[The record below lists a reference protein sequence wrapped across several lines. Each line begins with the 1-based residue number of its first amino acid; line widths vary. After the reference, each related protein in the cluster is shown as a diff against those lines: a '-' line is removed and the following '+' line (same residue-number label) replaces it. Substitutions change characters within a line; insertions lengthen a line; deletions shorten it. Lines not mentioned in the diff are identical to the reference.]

1 MSFARARRATRTVG
15 FRLTV
20 WSSSFFVIGS
30 LALFGLAYVVVS
42 SSLRQRDDEAI
53 LYESAELEAQYGL
66 GGVPMLAQQLEHQ
79 ERLGTSEPFLVRIVA
94 RDGTVLFLGTPER
107 WREFELDH
115 LSSAGPPEDGWIS
128 LQARRGDKIVDVKST
143 RMPDGALLQVGK
155 TTEDR
160 AAIMQRFRAAAA
172 GITVA
177 VLVIGFGGGLLLTV
191 WALRPLRQII
201 DTVRAID
208 AGALSARVPRR
219 QTGDAL
225 DELGGLFNGML
236 DRIAT
241 LITGMRGALDTVAHD
256 LRTPIARLRSVA
268 ELALRSDQRIETL
281 QQALADCIE
290 ESDQL
295 LTMLNTLMDI
305 SEAETGTLKLALEP
319 VNVASIV
326 EAAVDLY
333 RHVAEDKRIV
343 VSTAA
348 DPALWLMADRS
359 RMRQVLANLLD
370 NAIKYTP
377 MGGRVDIEA
386 VLQQNLVVI
395 SVRDTGIG
403 VMAHEV
409 PRIWD
414 RLYRGA
420 HSRSERGLGLGLSL
434 VRAIVM
440 AHGGRIDV
448 SNGPGGGAIFTIQL
462 PVSSSAAVPEAT
474 VLIAAD

>member
-1 MSFARARRATRTVG
+1 MSFARASRATRTVG

-42 SSLRQRDDEAI
+42 SSLRQRDDETI
-53 LYESAELEAQYGL
+53 LHESAELEAQYGQ
-66 GGVPMLAQQLEHQ
+66 GGVPMVAQQLEYQ

-94 RDGTVLFLGTPER
+94 RDSTVLFLGTPER
-107 WREFELDH
+107 WREFQLDH
-115 LSSAGPPEDGWIS
+115 LLSAGPPENGWIS
-128 LQARRGDKIVDVKST
+128 LQARRGDKVVDVKST
-143 RMPDGALLQVGK
+143 RMPDGTLLQVGK

-268 ELALRSDQRIETL
+268 ELALRSDQRPETL

-333 RHVAEDKRIV
+333 RHVAEDNRIV

-359 RMRQVLANLLD
+359 RMRQVLANLID

-377 MGGRVDIEA
+377 MGGRVDVEA
-386 VLQQNLVVI
+386 VLGQNMAVI

-448 SNGPGGGAIFTIQL
+448 SNAAGGGAIFTIQL
-462 PVSSSAAVPEAT
+462 PVSSSAAVPEAA
-474 VLIAAD
+474 VAIAAD

>member
-1 MSFARARRATRTVG
+1 MSFERLSRATRTVG

-30 LALFGLAYVVVS
+30 LALFGMAYVMVS
-42 SSLRQRDDEAI
+42 SSLRERDDDAI
-53 LYESAELEAQYGL
+53 RHESAELAAEYGV
-66 GGVPMLAQQLEHQ
+66 GGVPMLARLLEHQ
-79 ERLGTSEPFLVRIVA
+79 ERLGTDEPFLVRIIA
-94 RDGTVLFLGTPER
+94 PNGAVLFLGTPER
-107 WREFELDH
+107 WSEFELDH
-115 LSSAGPPEDGWIS
+115 LGSASTRPDLEWIS
-128 LQARRGDKIVDVKST
+128 LRARRNDKVVDVKTT
-143 RMPDGALLQVGK
+143 RMPDGVLLQVGK

-172 GITVA
+172 GITIA
-177 VLVIGFGGGLLLTV
+177 VLVLGIAGGLLLTV

-208 AGALSARVPRR
+208 AGAMNARVPRR
-219 QTGDAL
+219 QTGDEL
-225 DELGGLFNGML
+225 DELGGLFNSML

-241 LITGMRGALDTVAHD
+241 LIAGMRGSLDTVAHD
-256 LRTPIARLRSVA
+256 LRTPVTRLRGVA
-268 ELALRSDQRIETL
+268 ELALRSNQRETL

-319 VNVASIV
+319 VNVSTIV

-333 RHVAEDKRIV
+333 RHVAEDKQIV
-343 VSTAA
+343 VSTAS
-348 DPALWLMADRS
+348 DPKLRLMADRS
-359 RMRQVLANLLD
+359 RLRQVLANLLD

-377 MGGRVDIEA
+377 AGGRVDVEA
-386 VLQQNLVVI
+386 TLQQSLAVI

-403 VMAHEV
+403 VMAHEI

-420 HSRSERGLGLGLSL
+420 HGRSERGLGLGLSL

-440 AHGGRIDV
+440 AHGGRVDV
-448 SNGPGGGAIFTIQL
+448 ATASGGGAVFTIQL
-462 PVSSSAAVPEAT
+462 PVSAT
-474 VLIAAD
+474 D

>member
-1 MSFARARRATRTVG
+1 MSFERLKRTTRTVG

-20 WSSSFFVIGS
+20 WSSSFFVVGC

-42 SSLRQRDDEAI
+42 SSLRARDDEAI
-53 LYESAELEAQYGL
+53 MHETVELAAQYRL
-66 GGVPMLAQQLEHQ
+66 GGVSTLAQELELQ
-79 ERLGTSEPFLVRIVA
+79 ERLGTNEPFLVRVIERNGAVA
-94 RDGTVLFLGTPER
+94 FVRTPER
-107 WREFELDH
+107 WGEFDLDH
-115 LSSAGPPEDGWIS
+115 LGSMSRQPATEWIS
-128 LQARRGDKIVDVKST
+128 LRARRGDKVVDVKST
-143 RMPDGALLQVGK
+143 TLADGALLQVGK

-160 AAIMQRFRAAAA
+160 AAIMQRFRALAA
-172 GITVA
+172 GVTIA
-177 VLVIGFGGGLLLTV
+177 VLVVGVGGGLLLTA

-208 AGALSARVPRR
+208 AGAMNARVPRR
-219 QTGDAL
+219 QTGDEL
-225 DELGGLFNGML
+225 DELGGLFNNML

-241 LITGMRGALDTVAHD
+241 LITGMRGSLDTVAHD
-256 LRTPIARLRSVA
+256 LRTPVARLRGVA
-268 ELALRSDQRIETL
+268 ELALRSDQRPEAL

-305 SEAETGTLKLALEP
+305 SEAETGTLKLALQP
-319 VNVASIV
+319 IKVAAIV

-333 RHVAEDKRIV
+333 RHVAEDKQII
-343 VSTAA
+343 VSTAS

-359 RMRQVLANLLD
+359 RLRQVLANLLD

-377 MGGRVDIEA
+377 AGGRVDLEA
-386 VLQQNLVVI
+386 ARRQNLAVI

-403 VMAHEV
+403 VMAHEI

-420 HSRSERGLGLGLSL
+420 HGRSERGLGLGLSL
-434 VRAIVM
+434 VRAIVT
-440 AHGGRIDV
+440 AHGGRVEV
-448 SNGPGGGAIFTIQL
+448 SSATGGGAIFTIEL
-462 PVSSSAAVPEAT
+462 PIPGT
-474 VLIAAD
+474 D

>member
-1 MSFARARRATRTVG
+1 MSFERLKRTTRTLG

-20 WSSSFFVIGS
+20 WSSSFFVVGS

-42 SSLRQRDDEAI
+42 SSLRERDDEAI
-53 LYESAELEAQYGL
+53 RLESVELAAQYRL

-79 ERLGTSEPFLVRIVA
+79 ERLGTTEPFLVRMIGP
-94 RDGTVLFLGTPER
+94 DGTLIFLGTPER
-107 WREFELDH
+107 WGEFELDH
-115 LSSAGPPEDGWIS
+115 LGSPARPPENEWIS
-128 LQARRGDKIVDVKST
+128 LRARRDDKVVDVKSL

-172 GITVA
+172 GVTIA
-177 VLVIGFGGGLLLTV
+177 VLVLGVGGGLLLTV

-208 AGALSARVPRR
+208 AGAMNARVPRR
-219 QTGDAL
+219 QTGDEL
-225 DELGGLFNGML
+225 DELGGLFNSML

-241 LITGMRGALDTVAHD
+241 LIAGMRGSLDTVAHD
-256 LRTPIARLRSVA
+256 LRTPVARLRGVA
-268 ELALRSDQRIETL
+268 ELALRSDQLESL
-281 QQALADCIE
+281 QQALADCID

-305 SEAETGTLKLALEP
+305 SEAETGTLKLALES
-319 VNVASIV
+319 VNVSTIV

-333 RHVAEDKRIV
+333 RHVAEDKHIV
-343 VSTAA
+343 VSTAS
-348 DPALWLMADRS
+348 DPTLWLMADRS
-359 RMRQVLANLLD
+359 RLRQVLANLLD

-377 MGGRVDIEA
+377 VGGRVDVEA
-386 VLQQNLVVI
+386 VRRQSVAII

-403 VMAHEV
+403 VMAHEA

-440 AHGGRIDV
+440 AHRGRVDV
-448 SNGPGGGAIFTIQL
+448 SSAPGGGSTFTIAL
-462 PVSSSAAVPEAT
+462 PLSAAA
-474 VLIAAD
+474 

>member
-319 VNVASIV
+319 VYVASIV

>member
-1 MSFARARRATRTVG
+1 MSFERLSRATRTVG

-30 LALFGLAYVVVS
+30 LALFGMAYVMVS
-42 SSLRQRDDEAI
+42 SSLRERDDDAI
-53 LYESAELEAQYGL
+53 RHESAELAAEYGV
-66 GGVPMLAQQLEHQ
+66 GGVPMLARLLEHQ
-79 ERLGTSEPFLVRIVA
+79 ERLGTDEPFLVRIIA
-94 RDGTVLFLGTPER
+94 PNGAVLFLGTPER
-107 WREFELDH
+107 WSEFELDH
-115 LSSAGPPEDGWIS
+115 LGSASTRPDLEWIS
-128 LQARRGDKIVDVKST
+128 LRARRNDKVVDVKTT

-172 GITVA
+172 GITIA
-177 VLVIGFGGGLLLTV
+177 VLVLGIAGGLLLTV

-208 AGALSARVPRR
+208 AGAMNARVPRR
-219 QTGDAL
+219 QTGDEL
-225 DELGGLFNGML
+225 DELGGLFNSML

-241 LITGMRGALDTVAHD
+241 LIAGMRGSLDTVAHD
-256 LRTPIARLRSVA
+256 LRTPVTRLRGVA
-268 ELALRSDQRIETL
+268 ELALRSDQRETL

-319 VNVASIV
+319 VNVSTIV

-333 RHVAEDKRIV
+333 RHVAEDKQIV
-343 VSTAA
+343 VSTAS
-348 DPALWLMADRS
+348 DPKLRLMADRS
-359 RMRQVLANLLD
+359 RLRQVLANLLD

-377 MGGRVDIEA
+377 AGGRVDVEA
-386 VLQQNLVVI
+386 TLQQSLAVI

-403 VMAHEV
+403 VMAHEI

-420 HSRSERGLGLGLSL
+420 HGRSERGLGLGLSL

-440 AHGGRIDV
+440 AHGGRVDV
-448 SNGPGGGAIFTIQL
+448 ATASGGGAVFTIQL
-462 PVSSSAAVPEAT
+462 PVSAT
-474 VLIAAD
+474 D

>member
-1 MSFARARRATRTVG
+1 MSFERLRRTTRTVG

-20 WSSSFFVIGS
+20 WSSSFFVVGS

-42 SSLRQRDDEAI
+42 SSLRERDDEAI
-53 LYESAELEAQYGL
+53 RLESVELAAQYGL
-66 GGVPMLAQQLEHQ
+66 GGVPMLAEQLEHQ
-79 ERLGTSEPFLVRIVA
+79 ERLGTTEPFLVRMIGPT
-94 RDGTVLFLGTPER
+94 GTIIFLGTPER
-107 WREFELDH
+107 WGEFELDH
-115 LSSAGPPEDGWIS
+115 LGTAAGPPEKEWIS
-128 LQARRGDKIVDVKST
+128 LRARRDDKVVDVTSL

-172 GITVA
+172 GVTIA
-177 VLVIGFGGGLLLTV
+177 VLVLGVGGGLLLTV

-208 AGALSARVPRR
+208 AGAMNARVPRR
-219 QTGDAL
+219 QTGDEL
-225 DELGGLFNGML
+225 DELGGLFNSML
-236 DRIAT
+236 DRIAA
-241 LITGMRGALDTVAHD
+241 LITGMRGSLDTVAHD
-256 LRTPIARLRSVA
+256 LRTPVARLRGVA
-268 ELALRSDQRIETL
+268 ELALRSDQLETL
-281 QQALADCIE
+281 QQALADCID

-305 SEAETGTLKLALEP
+305 SEAETGTLKLALES
-319 VNVASIV
+319 VNVSAIV

-333 RHVAEDKRIV
+333 RHVAEDKHIA
-343 VSTAA
+343 VSTAS
-348 DPALWLMADRS
+348 DPTLWLMADRS
-359 RMRQVLANLLD
+359 RLRQVLANLLD

-377 MGGRVDIEA
+377 VGGRVDVEA
-386 VLQQNLVVI
+386 VRRQNSAII

-403 VMAHEV
+403 VMAHEAS
-409 PRIWD
+409 RIWD

-440 AHGGRIDV
+440 AHRGRVDV
-448 SNGPGGGAIFTIQL
+448 SSAPGGGSTFTIAL
-462 PVSSSAAVPEAT
+462 P
-474 VLIAAD
+474 LCAAD

>member
-1 MSFARARRATRTVG
+1 MSFARASRATRTVG
-15 FRLTV
+15 FR
-20 WSSSFFVIGS
+20 
-30 LALFGLAYVVVS
+30 
-42 SSLRQRDDEAI
+42 
-53 LYESAELEAQYGL
+53 
-66 GGVPMLAQQLEHQ
+66 
-79 ERLGTSEPFLVRIVA
+79 
-94 RDGTVLFLGTPER
+94 
-107 WREFELDH
+107 
-115 LSSAGPPEDGWIS
+115 
-128 LQARRGDKIVDVKST
+128 
-143 RMPDGALLQVGK
+143 
-155 TTEDR
+155 
-160 AAIMQRFRAAAA
+160 
-172 GITVA
+172 
-177 VLVIGFGGGLLLTV
+177 LTV

-219 QTGDAL
+219 QTGDEL
-225 DELGGLFNGML
+225 DELGGLFNNML

-268 ELALRSDQRIETL
+268 ELALRSDQRLETL

-386 VLQQNLVVI
+386 VLQQNLAVI

>member
-1 MSFARARRATRTVG
+1 MSFERLSRATRTVG

-30 LALFGLAYVVVS
+30 LALFGMAYVMVS
-42 SSLRQRDDEAI
+42 SSLRERDDDAI
-53 LYESAELEAQYGL
+53 RHESAELAAEYGV
-66 GGVPMLAQQLEHQ
+66 GGVPMLARLLEHQ
-79 ERLGTSEPFLVRIVA
+79 ERLGTDEPFLVRIIA
-94 RDGTVLFLGTPER
+94 PNGAVLFLGTPER
-107 WREFELDH
+107 WSEFELDH
-115 LSSAGPPEDGWIS
+115 LGSASTRPDLEWIS
-128 LQARRGDKIVDVKST
+128 LRARRNDKVVDVKTT

-172 GITVA
+172 GITIA
-177 VLVIGFGGGLLLTV
+177 VLILGIAGGLLLTV

-208 AGALSARVPRR
+208 AGAMNARVPRR
-219 QTGDAL
+219 QTGDEL
-225 DELGGLFNGML
+225 DELGGLFNSML

-241 LITGMRGALDTVAHD
+241 LIAGMRGSLDTVAHD
-256 LRTPIARLRSVA
+256 LRTPVTRLRGVA
-268 ELALRSDQRIETL
+268 ELALRSDQRETL

-319 VNVASIV
+319 VNVSTIV

-333 RHVAEDKRIV
+333 RHVAEDKQIV
-343 VSTAA
+343 VSTAS
-348 DPALWLMADRS
+348 DPKLRLMADRS
-359 RMRQVLANLLD
+359 RLRQVLANLLD

-377 MGGRVDIEA
+377 AGGRVDVEA
-386 VLQQNLVVI
+386 TLQQSLAVI

-403 VMAHEV
+403 VMAHEI

-420 HSRSERGLGLGLSL
+420 HGRSERGLGLGLSL

-440 AHGGRIDV
+440 AHGGRVDV
-448 SNGPGGGAIFTIQL
+448 ATASGGGAVFTIQL
-462 PVSSSAAVPEAT
+462 PVSAT
-474 VLIAAD
+474 D

>member
-1 MSFARARRATRTVG
+1 MSFARASRATRTVG

-42 SSLRQRDDEAI
+42 SSLRQRDDETI
-53 LYESAELEAQYGL
+53 LHESAELEAQYGQ
-66 GGVPMLAQQLEHQ
+66 GGVPMVAQQLEYQ

-94 RDGTVLFLGTPER
+94 RDSTVLFLGTPER
-107 WREFELDH
+107 WREFQLDH
-115 LSSAGPPEDGWIS
+115 LLSAGPPENGWIS
-128 LQARRGDKIVDVKST
+128 LQARRGDKVVDVKST
-143 RMPDGALLQVGK
+143 RMPDGTLLQVGK

-219 QTGDAL
+219 QTGDEL
-225 DELGGLFNGML
+225 DELGGLFNNML

-268 ELALRSDQRIETL
+268 ELALRSDQRPETL

-359 RMRQVLANLLD
+359 RMRQVLANLID

-377 MGGRVDIEA
+377 MGGRVDVEA
-386 VLQQNLVVI
+386 VLGQNMAVI

>member
-1 MSFARARRATRTVG
+1 MSFERLSRATRTVG

-30 LALFGLAYVVVS
+30 LALFGMAYVMVS
-42 SSLRQRDDEAI
+42 SSLRERDDDAI
-53 LYESAELEAQYGL
+53 RHESAELAAEYGV
-66 GGVPMLAQQLEHQ
+66 GGVPMLARLLEHQ
-79 ERLGTSEPFLVRIVA
+79 ERLGTDEPFLVRIIA
-94 RDGTVLFLGTPER
+94 PNGAVLFLGTPER
-107 WREFELDH
+107 WSEFELDH
-115 LSSAGPPEDGWIS
+115 LGSASTRPDLEWIS
-128 LQARRGDKIVDVKST
+128 LRARRNDKVVDVKTT
-143 RMPDGALLQVGK
+143 RMPDGVLLQVGK

-172 GITVA
+172 GITIA
-177 VLVIGFGGGLLLTV
+177 VLVLGIAGGILLTV

-208 AGALSARVPRR
+208 AGAMNARVPRR
-219 QTGDAL
+219 QTGDEL
-225 DELGGLFNGML
+225 DELGGLFNSML

-241 LITGMRGALDTVAHD
+241 LIAGMRGSLDTVAHD
-256 LRTPIARLRSVA
+256 LRTPVTRLRGVA
-268 ELALRSDQRIETL
+268 ELALRSDQRETL

-319 VNVASIV
+319 VNVSTIV

-333 RHVAEDKRIV
+333 RHVAEDKQIV
-343 VSTAA
+343 VSTAS
-348 DPALWLMADRS
+348 DPKLRLMADRS
-359 RMRQVLANLLD
+359 RLRQVLANLLD

-377 MGGRVDIEA
+377 AGGRVDVEA
-386 VLQQNLVVI
+386 TLQQSLAVI

-403 VMAHEV
+403 VMAHEI

-420 HSRSERGLGLGLSL
+420 HGRSERGLGLGLSL

-440 AHGGRIDV
+440 AHGGRVDV
-448 SNGPGGGAIFTIQL
+448 ATASGGGAVFTIQL
-462 PVSSSAAVPEAT
+462 PVSAT
-474 VLIAAD
+474 D

>member
-1 MSFARARRATRTVG
+1 MSFERLSRATRTVG

-30 LALFGLAYVVVS
+30 LALFGMAYVMVS
-42 SSLRQRDDEAI
+42 SSLRERDDDAI
-53 LYESAELEAQYGL
+53 RHESAELAAEYGV
-66 GGVPMLAQQLEHQ
+66 GGVPMLARLLEHQ
-79 ERLGTSEPFLVRIVA
+79 ERLGTDEPFLVRIIA
-94 RDGTVLFLGTPER
+94 PNGAVLFLGTPER
-107 WREFELDH
+107 WSEFELDH
-115 LSSAGPPEDGWIS
+115 LGSASTRPDLEWIS
-128 LQARRGDKIVDVKST
+128 LRARRNDKVVDVKTT
-143 RMPDGALLQVGK
+143 RMPDGVLLQVGK

-172 GITVA
+172 GITIA
-177 VLVIGFGGGLLLTV
+177 VLVLGIAGGLLLTV

-208 AGALSARVPRR
+208 AGAMNARVPRR
-219 QTGDAL
+219 QTGDEL
-225 DELGGLFNGML
+225 DELGGLFNSML

-241 LITGMRGALDTVAHD
+241 LIAGMRGSLDTVAHD
-256 LRTPIARLRSVA
+256 LRTPVTRLRGVA
-268 ELALRSDQRIETL
+268 ELALRSDQRETL

-319 VNVASIV
+319 VNVSTIV

-333 RHVAEDKRIV
+333 RHVAEDKQIV
-343 VSTAA
+343 VSTAS
-348 DPALWLMADRS
+348 DPKLRLMADRS
-359 RMRQVLANLLD
+359 RLRQVLANLLD

-377 MGGRVDIEA
+377 AGGRVDVEA
-386 VLQQNLVVI
+386 TLQQSLAVI

-403 VMAHEV
+403 VMAHEI

-420 HSRSERGLGLGLSL
+420 HGRSERGLGLGLSL

-440 AHGGRIDV
+440 AHGGRVDV
-448 SNGPGGGAIFTIQL
+448 ATASGGGAVFTIQL
-462 PVSSSAAVPEAT
+462 PVSAT
-474 VLIAAD
+474 D

>member
-1 MSFARARRATRTVG
+1 LFERLRRTTRTVG

-20 WSSSFFVIGS
+20 WSSSFFVVGS

-42 SSLRQRDDEAI
+42 SSLRERDDEAI
-53 LYESAELEAQYGL
+53 RLESVELAAQYRL
-66 GGVPMLAQQLEHQ
+66 GGVPVLAQLLEHQ
-79 ERLGTSEPFLVRIVA
+79 ERLGTNEPFLVRLIGP
-94 RDGTVLFLGTPER
+94 DGTIVFLGTPER
-107 WREFELDH
+107 WGEFGLDH
-115 LSSAGPPEDGWIS
+115 LGSPGRPPEKEWIS
-128 LQARRGDKIVDVKST
+128 LRARRGDKVVDVKSL

-172 GITVA
+172 GVTIA
-177 VLVIGFGGGLLLTV
+177 VLVLGVGGGLLLTV

-208 AGALSARVPRR
+208 AGAMNARVPRR
-219 QTGDAL
+219 QTGDEL
-225 DELGGLFNGML
+225 DELGGLFNSML
-236 DRIAT
+236 DRIAS
-241 LITGMRGALDTVAHD
+241 LIAGMRGSLDTVAHD
-256 LRTPIARLRSVA
+256 LRTPVARLRGVA
-268 ELALRSDQRIETL
+268 ELALRSDQLESL
-281 QQALADCIE
+281 QQALADCID

-305 SEAETGTLKLALEP
+305 SEAETGTLKLALES
-319 VNVASIV
+319 VNVSVIV

-333 RHVAEDKRIV
+333 RHVAEDKHIV
-343 VSTAA
+343 VSTAS
-348 DPALWLMADRS
+348 DPTLWLMADRS
-359 RMRQVLANLLD
+359 RLRQVLANLLD

-377 MGGRVDIEA
+377 VGGRVDVEA
-386 VLQQNLVVI
+386 ARRQNQAII

-403 VMAHEV
+403 VMAHEAS
-409 PRIWD
+409 RIWD

-440 AHGGRIDV
+440 AHRGRVDV
-448 SNGPGGGAIFTIQL
+448 SSAPGGGSTFTIAL
-462 PVSSSAAVPEAT
+462 PLP
-474 VLIAAD
+474 AAD

>member
-42 SSLRQRDDEAI
+42 SSLRQRDDEII
-53 LYESAELEAQYGL
+53 LHESAELEAQYGL

-107 WREFELDH
+107 WRAFELDH

-268 ELALRSDQRIETL
+268 ELALRSDQRLETL

-359 RMRQVLANLLD
+359 RMRQVLANLID

-377 MGGRVDIEA
+377 MSGRVDVEA
-386 VLQQNLVVI
+386 VLAQNMAVI

-448 SNGPGGGAIFTIQL
+448 SNAPGGGAIFTIQL
-462 PVSSSAAVPEAT
+462 PVSSSASVPEET
-474 VLIAAD
+474 VPIAAD

>member
-1 MSFARARRATRTVG
+1 MSFERLSRATRTVG

-30 LALFGLAYVVVS
+30 LALFGMAYVMVS
-42 SSLRQRDDEAI
+42 SSLRERDDDAI
-53 LYESAELEAQYGL
+53 RHESAELAAEYGV
-66 GGVPMLAQQLEHQ
+66 GGVPMLARLLEHQ
-79 ERLGTSEPFLVRIVA
+79 ERLGTDEPFLVRIIA
-94 RDGTVLFLGTPER
+94 PNGAVLFLGTPER
-107 WREFELDH
+107 WSEFELDH
-115 LSSAGPPEDGWIS
+115 LGSASTRPDLEWIS
-128 LQARRGDKIVDVKST
+128 LRARRNDKVVDVKTT
-143 RMPDGALLQVGK
+143 RMPDGVLLQVGK

-172 GITVA
+172 GITIA
-177 VLVIGFGGGLLLTV
+177 VLILGIAGGLLLTV

-208 AGALSARVPRR
+208 AGAMNARVPRR
-219 QTGDAL
+219 QTGDEL
-225 DELGGLFNGML
+225 DELGGLFNSML

-241 LITGMRGALDTVAHD
+241 LIAGMRGSLDTVAHD
-256 LRTPIARLRSVA
+256 LRTPVTRLRGVA
-268 ELALRSDQRIETL
+268 ELALRSDQRETL

-319 VNVASIV
+319 VNVSTIV

-333 RHVAEDKRIV
+333 RHVAEDKQIV
-343 VSTAA
+343 VSTAS
-348 DPALWLMADRS
+348 DPKLRLMADRS
-359 RMRQVLANLLD
+359 RLRQVLANLLD

-377 MGGRVDIEA
+377 AGGRVDVEA
-386 VLQQNLVVI
+386 TLQQSLAVI

-403 VMAHEV
+403 VMAHEI

-420 HSRSERGLGLGLSL
+420 HGRSERGLGLGLSL

-440 AHGGRIDV
+440 AHGGRVDV
-448 SNGPGGGAIFTIQL
+448 ATASGGGAVFTIQL
-462 PVSSSAAVPEAT
+462 PVSAT
-474 VLIAAD
+474 D

>member
-1 MSFARARRATRTVG
+1 MSFERLRRSTRTVG
-15 FRLTV
+15 FRLTA
-20 WSSSFFVIGS
+20 WSSSFFVVGS
-30 LALFGLAYVVVS
+30 LALVGLAYVVVS

-53 LYESAELEAQYGL
+53 VHESVELAAQYRL
-66 GGVPMLAQQLEHQ
+66 GGVSTLSQELEHQ
-79 ERLGTSEPFLVRIVA
+79 ERLGTSEPFLVRVID
-94 RDGTVLFLGTPER
+94 RHGVLVFRRTPER
-107 WREFELDH
+107 WGEFDLDH
-115 LSSAGPPEDGWIS
+115 LGSENRHPETEWIS
-128 LQARRGDKIVDVKST
+128 LPARRGDKVVDVKST
-143 RMPDGALLQVGK
+143 LMPDGALLQVGK

-160 AAIMQRFRAAAA
+160 AAIMQRFRAIAA

-177 VLVIGFGGGLLLTV
+177 VLGVGVGGGLLLTA

-201 DTVRAID
+201 DTVRAIEG
-208 AGALSARVPRR
+208 GAMNARVPRR
-219 QTGDAL
+219 QTGDEL
-225 DELGGLFNGML
+225 DELGGLFNSML
-236 DRIAT
+236 DRIAF
-241 LITGMRGALDTVAHD
+241 LIAGMRGSLDTVAHD
-256 LRTPIARLRSVA
+256 LRTPVARLRGVA
-268 ELALRSDQRIETL
+268 ELALRSDQRPEAL

-319 VNVASIV
+319 VNVAAIV

-333 RHVAEDKRIV
+333 RHVAEDKQIV
-343 VSTAA
+343 VSTAS

-359 RMRQVLANLLD
+359 RLRQVLANLLD

-377 MGGRVDIEA
+377 AGGRVDVEA
-386 VLQQNLVVI
+386 ASRQNLTVI
-395 SVRDTGIG
+395 SVKDTGIG

-420 HSRSERGLGLGLSL
+420 HGRSERGLGLGLSL

-440 AHGGRIDV
+440 AHGGRVDV
-448 SNGPGGGAIFTIQL
+448 SSASGGGAVFTITL
-462 PVSSSAAVPEAT
+462 PVPG
-474 VLIAAD
+474 AD

>member
-1 MSFARARRATRTVG
+1 VSATLFERLRRTTRTVG

-20 WSSSFFVIGS
+20 WSSSFFVVGS

-42 SSLRQRDDEAI
+42 SSLRERDDEAI
-53 LYESAELEAQYGL
+53 RLESVELAAQYRL
-66 GGVPMLAQQLEHQ
+66 GGVPVLAQLLEHQ
-79 ERLGTSEPFLVRIVA
+79 ERLGTNEPFLVRLVGP
-94 RDGTVLFLGTPER
+94 DGTIVFLGTPER
-107 WREFELDH
+107 WGEFGLDH
-115 LSSAGPPEDGWIS
+115 LGSPGRPPEKEWIS
-128 LQARRGDKIVDVKST
+128 LRARRGDKVVDVKSL

-172 GITVA
+172 GVTIA
-177 VLVIGFGGGLLLTV
+177 VLVLGVGGGLLLTV

-208 AGALSARVPRR
+208 AGAMNARVPRR
-219 QTGDAL
+219 QTGDEL
-225 DELGGLFNGML
+225 DELGGLFNSML
-236 DRIAT
+236 DRIAS
-241 LITGMRGALDTVAHD
+241 LIAGMRGSLDTVAHD
-256 LRTPIARLRSVA
+256 LRTPVARLRGVA
-268 ELALRSDQRIETL
+268 ELALRSDQLESL
-281 QQALADCIE
+281 QQALADCID

-305 SEAETGTLKLALEP
+305 SEAETGTLKLALES
-319 VNVASIV
+319 VNVSVIV

-333 RHVAEDKRIV
+333 RHVAEDKHIV
-343 VSTAA
+343 VSTAS
-348 DPALWLMADRS
+348 DPTLWLMADRS
-359 RMRQVLANLLD
+359 RLRQVLANLLD

-377 MGGRVDIEA
+377 VGGRVDVEA
-386 VLQQNLVVI
+386 ARRQNQAII

-403 VMAHEV
+403 VMAHEAS
-409 PRIWD
+409 RIWD

-440 AHGGRIDV
+440 AHRGRVDV
-448 SNGPGGGAIFTIQL
+448 SSAPGGGSTFTIAL
-462 PVSSSAAVPEAT
+462 PLP
-474 VLIAAD
+474 AAD

>member
-1 MSFARARRATRTVG
+1 MSFERLKRTTRTVG

-42 SSLRQRDDEAI
+42 SSLRQRDDETI
-53 LYESAELEAQYGL
+53 LHESAELEAQYGQ
-66 GGVPMLAQQLEHQ
+66 GGVPMVAQQLEYQ

-107 WREFELDH
+107 WREFQLDH
-115 LSSAGPPEDGWIS
+115 LLSAGPPENGWIS
-128 LQARRGDKIVDVKST
+128 LQARRGDKVVDVKST
-143 RMPDGALLQVGK
+143 RMPDGTLLQVGK

-268 ELALRSDQRIETL
+268 ELALRSDQRPETL

-377 MGGRVDIEA
+377 MGGRVDVEA
-386 VLQQNLVVI
+386 VLGQNMAVI

-448 SNGPGGGAIFTIQL
+448 SNAAGGGAIFTIQL
-462 PVSSSAAVPEAT
+462 PVSSSAAVPDAA
-474 VLIAAD
+474 VAIAAD

>member
-42 SSLRQRDDEAI
+42 SSLRQRDDETI
-53 LYESAELEAQYGL
+53 LHESAELEAQYGQ
-66 GGVPMLAQQLEHQ
+66 GGVPMVAQQLEYQ

-94 RDGTVLFLGTPER
+94 RDSTVLFLGTPER
-107 WREFELDH
+107 WREFQLDH
-115 LSSAGPPEDGWIS
+115 LLSAGPPENGWIS
-128 LQARRGDKIVDVKST
+128 LQARRGDKVVDVKST

-219 QTGDAL
+219 QTGDEL
-225 DELGGLFNGML
+225 DELGGLFNNML

-268 ELALRSDQRIETL
+268 ELALRSDQRPETL

-359 RMRQVLANLLD
+359 RMRQVLANLID

-377 MGGRVDIEA
+377 MGGRVDVEA
-386 VLQQNLVVI
+386 VLGQNMAVI

-448 SNGPGGGAIFTIQL
+448 SNAAGGGAIFTIQL
-462 PVSSSAAVPEAT
+462 PVSSSAAVPEAA
-474 VLIAAD
+474 VAIAAD

>member
-1 MSFARARRATRTVG
+1 MSFERLSRATRTVG

-20 WSSSFFVIGS
+20 WSSSFFVVGS

-42 SSLRQRDDEAI
+42 SSLRERDDDAI
-53 LYESAELEAQYGL
+53 RQESTELAAQYGV
-66 GGVPMLAQQLEHQ
+66 GGVPMLAQHLEHE
-79 ERLGTSEPFLVRIVA
+79 ERLGTDEPFLVRIVA
-94 RDGTVLFLGTPER
+94 PDGAVLFLGTPER
-107 WREFELDH
+107 WSEFELDH
-115 LSSAGPPEDGWIS
+115 LGSAATRLDLEWIS
-128 LQARRGDKIVDVKST
+128 LRARRTDKVVDVKST

-172 GITVA
+172 GITIA
-177 VLVIGFGGGLLLTV
+177 VLALGIGGGLLLAV

-208 AGALSARVPRR
+208 AGAMSARVPRR
-219 QTGDAL
+219 QTGDEL
-225 DELGGLFNGML
+225 DELGGLFNSML

-241 LITGMRGALDTVAHD
+241 LIAGMRGSLDTVAHD
-256 LRTPIARLRSVA
+256 LRTPVTRLRGVA
-268 ELALRSDQRIETL
+268 ELALRSDQRETL

-319 VNVASIV
+319 VNVSTIV

-333 RHVAEDKRIV
+333 RHVAEDKQIV
-343 VSTAA
+343 VSTAS
-348 DPALWLMADRS
+348 DPELRLMADRS
-359 RMRQVLANLLD
+359 RLRQVLANLLD

-377 MGGRVDIEA
+377 AGGHVDVEA
-386 VLQQNLVVI
+386 TRQQNLAVI

-403 VMAHEV
+403 VMAHEM

-420 HSRSERGLGLGLSL
+420 HGRAERGLGLGLSL

-440 AHGGRIDV
+440 AHGGRVDV
-448 SNGPGGGAIFTIQL
+448 ATASGGGAVFTIQL
-462 PVSSSAAVPEAT
+462 PVSGT
-474 VLIAAD
+474 G

>member
-1 MSFARARRATRTVG
+1 MWLARLRRATRTVG

-20 WSSSFFVIGS
+20 WSSSFFVVGS

-42 SSLRQRDDEAI
+42 SSLRERDDEAI
-53 LYESAELEAQYGL
+53 LQETAELAAQYRL
-66 GGVPMLAQQLEHQ
+66 VGVSALAQLLQQQ
-79 ERLGTSEPFLVRIVA
+79 ERLGTSEPFLVRVIGP
-94 RDGTVLFLGTPER
+94 DGVVFLATPER
-107 WREFELDH
+107 WREFHLDH
-115 LSSAGPPEDGWIS
+115 LGSGARSPQTEWIS
-128 LQARRGDKIVDVKST
+128 LQARRSDKVVDVKST

-160 AAIMQRFRAAAA
+160 AAIMQRFRALAA
-172 GITVA
+172 GITIA
-177 VLVIGFGGGLLLTV
+177 VLVLGVGGGLLLTA

-219 QTGDAL
+219 QTDDEL

-236 DRIAT
+236 DRIAI
-241 LITGMRGALDTVAHD
+241 LIAGMRGSLDTVAHD
-256 LRTPIARLRSVA
+256 LRTPVARLRGVA
-268 ELALRSDQRIETL
+268 ELALRSDQRPEAL

-326 EAAVDLY
+326 ESAVDLY
-333 RHVAEDKRIV
+333 RHVAEDKHIV
-343 VSTAA
+343 MSTTS
-348 DPALWLMADRS
+348 DPTLWLMADRS
-359 RMRQVLANLLD
+359 RLRQVLANLLD

-377 MGGRVDIEA
+377 AGGRVDVEA
-386 VLQQNLVVI
+386 AAGQDLAVI

-440 AHGGRIDV
+440 AHGGRV
-448 SNGPGGGAIFTIQL
+448 EVASAPGGGAVFTLEL
-462 PVSSSAAVPEAT
+462 PVP
-474 VLIAAD
+474 AAD